1 MDCAR
6 SPPTECSS
14 APPSNC
20 SSLSSISSGH
30 PIAPRYTSHLPPN
43 HAPAR
48 TPAQALH
55 RLQIDDCVGA
65 FSVHG
70 AVGAYSLIFIAF
82 FAKPAYMKEIYGPS
96 YEARKRFG

>member
-1 MDCAR
+1 M
-6 SPPTECSS
+6 
-14 APPSNC
+14 
-20 SSLSSISSGH
+20 
-30 PIAPRYTSHLPPN
+30 Y
-43 HAPAR
+43 
-48 TPAQALH
+48 